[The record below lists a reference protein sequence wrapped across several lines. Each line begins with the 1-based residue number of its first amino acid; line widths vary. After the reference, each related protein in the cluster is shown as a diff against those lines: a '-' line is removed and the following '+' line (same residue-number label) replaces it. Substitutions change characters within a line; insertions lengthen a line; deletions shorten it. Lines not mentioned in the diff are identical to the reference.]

1 LASGW
6 CFRTSLRYALRT
18 SSAEACLD
26 TPSSSY
32 GSLLRNSASF
42 LLRHPLSAIE
52 DVPIPEIPETAHPAR
67 TLLHALAFFL
77 RRTLRPLR
85 RLKRCRSRLIFY
97 FSFNVPVML
106 AHISST
112 AAYLS
117 PACCVQ
123 HVSHRWSGVSSK
135 MRHASSSALNPDFR
149 LRIGSQTLR
158 ADNRRCRSR
167 IEHSEQMDPHAKWLY
182 RVVESSKKEGE
193 ANSEKTSIGARFAPK
208 QRWKEGSQLGK
219 TKMHQQDP
227 TENRRRSRIL
237 IAQGRECCQTIV

>member
-1 LASGW
+1 MGPCFATLLASSCGIRSRPSRMYP
-6 CFRTSLRYALRT
+6 CRRYRKRPTL
-18 SSAEACLD
+18 
-26 TPSSSY
+26 
-32 GSLLRNSASF
+32 
-42 LLRHPLSAIE
+42 
-52 DVPIPEIPETAHPAR
+52 PAR
-67 TLLHALAFFL
+67 SLLHALAFFL

-135 MRHASSSALNPDFR
+135 MLHASSSALNLDFR

-167 IEHSEQMDPHAKWLY
+167 IENSEQMDPSAKWLY
-182 RVVESSKKEGE
+182 RVVESSRRKERTAARRE
-193 ANSEKTSIGARFAPK
+193 ASLARRSCA
-208 QRWKEGSQLGK
+208 
-219 TKMHQQDP
+219 
-227 TENRRRSRIL
+227 SRIL
-237 IAQGRECCQTIV
+237 RNVAGDQGS

>member
-1 LASGW
+1 MGPCFATLLASSCGI
-6 CFRTSLRYALRT
+6 RSRPSRMYPYRRYRKRPTL
-18 SSAEACLD
+18 
-26 TPSSSY
+26 
-32 GSLLRNSASF
+32 
-42 LLRHPLSAIE
+42 
-52 DVPIPEIPETAHPAR
+52 PAR
-67 TLLHALAFFL
+67 SLLHALAFFL

-135 MRHASSSALNPDFR
+135 MLHASSSALNPDFR

-158 ADNRRCRSR
+158 ADYRRCRSR

-193 ANSEKTSIGARFAPK
+193 NPLLRREASLAR
-208 QRWKEGSQLGK
+208 RSC
-219 TKMHQQDP
+219 T
-227 TENRRRSRIL
+227 SRIL
-237 IAQGRECCQTIV
+237 RNIARDQGS